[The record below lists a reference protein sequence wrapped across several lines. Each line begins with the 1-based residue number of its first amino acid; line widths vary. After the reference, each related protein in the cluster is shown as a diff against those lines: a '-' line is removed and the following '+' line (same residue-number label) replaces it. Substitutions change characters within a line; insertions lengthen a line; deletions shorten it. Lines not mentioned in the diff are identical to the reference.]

1 MSTLTSTFATAFPG
15 QVANLITAGRVVLL
29 FLATAFAVSGDAMLA
44 WVAVPLAFV
53 ALVMDW
59 LDGYLARRLGCE
71 SKVGGVA
78 GYCGGSDCGECVVGG
93 ICVVACH
100 SAVGADCGAQQGVC
114 DGCDS
119 QLCPDQRVS
128 RRLASQR

>member
-29 FLATAFAVSGDAMLA
+29 FLATAFAVSGDATLA

-59 LDGYLARRLGCE
+59 LDGYLAR
-71 SKVGGVA
+71 
-78 GYCGGSDCGECVVGG
+78 
-93 ICVVACH
+93 
-100 SAVGADCGAQQGVC
+100 AVGVREQGRGVLDIVGDRMAENVWWVVFAWLHVIPSCGC
-114 DGCDS
+114 
-119 QLCPDQRVS
+119 
-128 RRLASQR
+128 RLWCSAGGL

>member
-29 FLATAFAVSGDAMLA
+29 FLATAFAVSGDATLA

-53 ALVMDW
+53 ALVMD
-59 LDGYLARRLGCE
+59 LAGWVSRAA
-71 SKVGGVA
+71 VGVREQGRGFA
-78 GYCGGSDCGECVVGG
+78 GYCWGSDCGECVVGG
-93 ICVVACH
+93 VCVVACH
-100 SAVGADCGAQQGVC
+100 SAVGADCGVEQRIC

-119 QLCPDQRVS
+119 QLCPDQGFHSVW
-128 RRLASQR
+128 